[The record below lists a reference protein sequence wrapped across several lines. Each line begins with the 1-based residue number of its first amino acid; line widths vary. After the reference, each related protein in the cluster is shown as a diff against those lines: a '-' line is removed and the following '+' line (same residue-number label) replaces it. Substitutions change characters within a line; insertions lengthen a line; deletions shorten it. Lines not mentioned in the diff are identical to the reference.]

1 MENLLKE
8 LTFKDGLIPAV
19 IVDAEGGEVL
29 TLCYMDEEALRET
42 LRTRLVHVFRR
53 SKGRIMLKGET
64 SGHTQ
69 HVEEVRVD
77 CLGRSLLLRVRQHVA
92 ACHKGYWTC
101 YFRRYDVGAGAFEI
115 VGEKVFEP
123 ADVYGGDSK

>member
-1 MENLLKE
+1 MDDLIKE

-29 TLCYMDEEALRET
+29 TLCYMNEEALRET
-42 LRTRLVHVFRR
+42 FRTGLVHVLRR
-53 SKGRIMLKGET
+53 SKGRIMKKGET

-69 HVEEVRVD
+69 RVREVRVD
-77 CLGRSLLLRVRQHVA
+77 CLGRSLLFMVEQRVA
-92 ACHKGYWTC
+92 ACHQGYRTC
-101 YFRRYDVGAGAFEI
+101 YFRRCDPSSGAMEV

-123 ADVYGGDSK
+123 TEVYGQDLD